1 MLLGSMC
8 AYVLARYEFPGRRLI
23 YYGMIAGL
31 TFPLFLAVVPLF
43 FVLQSMGLRNTYI
56 GLILAYAGFALPF
69 TVFFLYAFFRQLP
82 EEIAESEIGRA
93 SCRERVWRCVGDGR
107 VEEEDNAIAGEPKT

>member
-1 MLLGSMC
+1 MC

-31 TFPLFLAVVPLF
+31 TFPLFLAVVSLF
-43 FVLQSMGLRNTYI
+43 FVLQSMWLRNTYI

-69 TVFFLYAFFRQLP
+69 TVFFLYACFRQLL
-82 EEIAESEIGRA
+82 EEIVESA
-93 SCRERVWRCVGDGR
+93 SIDGAGGFRTFFQAVSGGATCREGVG
-107 VEEEDNAIAGEPKT
+107 